1 MENNSNITEI
11 SIHKRYVLVFDV
23 ETTGLIPKKTPNDTT
38 PVSITEYPH
47 IIQFS
52 HTLYDTFANTVECS
66 SDSYIHIPHDVTIS
80 EFVTNLTG
88 ITLDDCYT
96 KGRDIVDV
104 LIDFSAVYKKSNV
117 LVAHNIDFDSN
128 MIMIEVQRNKEELLK
143 RAPECFML
151 FNHMFERTNNIER
164 YCTMMKGIEMCNI
177 KIESKIVG
185 KPPRKKWPK
194 LFELYEHLFHGEKVE
209 GLHNSRV
216 DVETCLKCYLK
227 MRHNYMFDKNNNL

>member
-1 MENNSNITEI
+1 MENNNNITEI
-11 SIHKRYVLVFDV
+11 PIHKRYVLVFDV

-38 PVSITEYPH
+38 PLPITEYPY

-52 HTLYDTFANTVECS
+52 HTLYDTFNNTVECS
-66 SDSYIHIPHDVTIS
+66 SDSYIHIPYDVVIS

-88 ITLDDCYT
+88 ISLDDCYT

-164 YCTMMKGIEMCNI
+164 YCTMLKGIEMCNI
-177 KIESKIVG
+177 KIESKTVG

-194 LFELYEHLFHGEKVE
+194 LFELYEHLFDGEKVE
-209 GLHNSRV
+209 GLHNSTV

-227 MRHNYMFDKNNNL
+227 MRYGIV